1 MERAIVTEGLTKIFS
16 TGGSRIV
23 AVDHVDLEVDEG
35 EIFGLLGPNGAGK
48 TTTIRML
55 TTLLKPTEGKA
66 WVFGFNVLREQEEV
80 RRRISWVSSD
90 VILDDDLK
98 GIENMMIQ
106 ARLYHLPIGEA
117 RRRAWELLDM
127 FGLRDAGNRYV
138 KEYSTGMRKRLEVAM
153 ALLPRP
159 RVIFMDEPTV
169 GLDVNVRRM
178 LWGYIRR
185 IVESEGVTIFLTTHY
200 MEEAEELCNRVAFI
214 SRGKVVAV
222 GRPEELRK
230 LVGGDVIII
239 EYLNEVNGES
249 AVFLESM
256 DYVKDVKVEGTRVRV
271 SVERAEDTLPRLMGD
286 ALKLGPVARVT
297 VQRPN
302 LEAVF
307 IYLTGQSLTEDQSG
321 SRSDYYRTMFR
332 VRRARG

>member
-1 MERAIVTEGLTKIFS
+1 MVAIITEGLTKVFS
-16 TGGSRIV
+16 AGGSRVV
-23 AVDHVDLEVDEG
+23 AVDHVSIEVREG

-48 TTTIRML
+48 TTTIKLL

-66 WVFGFNVLREQEEV
+66 QVAGFDIVEEPEEV

-90 VILDDDLK
+90 IILDDDLK

-106 ARLYHLPIGEA
+106 ARLYHMPIRDA

-127 FGLRDAGNRYV
+127 FGLREAGDRYV

-178 LWGYIRR
+178 LWDYIRK
-185 IVESEGVTIFLTTHY
+185 IVSAEGITIFMTTHY
-200 MEEAEELCNRVAFI
+200 MEEAEMLCDRVAFI
-214 SRGKVVAV
+214 SRGRIIAV
-222 GRPEELRK
+222 GSPGELRN
-230 LVGGDVIII
+230 LVGGDVIVV
-239 EYLNEVNGES
+239 EYANEVDHES
-249 AVFLESM
+249 LVILKSL
-256 DYVKDVKVEGTRVRV
+256 DHVRDVRVEGNRVRI
-271 SVERAEDTLPRLMGD
+271 SVDNTEYALPMIMREASRLGRMIKVTL
-286 ALKLGPVARVT
+286 
-297 VQRPN
+297 QRPN
-302 LEAVF
+302 LESVF

-321 SRSDYYRTMFR
+321 SASDYYKTMFR

>member
-1 MERAIVTEGLTKIFS
+1 MVAIITEGLTKVFS
-16 TGGSRIV
+16 AGGSRVV
-23 AVDHVDLEVDEG
+23 AVDHVSIEVREG

-48 TTTIRML
+48 TTTIKLL

-66 WVFGFNVLREQEEV
+66 QVAGFDIVEEPEEV

-90 VILDDDLK
+90 IILDDDLK

-106 ARLYHLPIGEA
+106 ARLYHMPIRDA

-127 FGLRDAGNRYV
+127 FGLREAGDRYV

-178 LWGYIRR
+178 LWDYIRK
-185 IVESEGVTIFLTTHY
+185 IVNAEGVTIFMTTHY
-200 MEEAEELCNRVAFI
+200 MEEAEMLCDRVAFI
-214 SRGKVVAV
+214 SRGRIIAV
-222 GRPEELRK
+222 GSPGELRN
-230 LVGGDVIII
+230 LVGGDVIVV
-239 EYLNEVNGES
+239 EYANEVDHES
-249 AVFLESM
+249 LVILKSL
-256 DYVKDVKVEGTRVRV
+256 DHVRDVRVEGNRVRI
-271 SVERAEDTLPRLMGD
+271 SVDNTEYALPMIMREASRLGRMIKVTL
-286 ALKLGPVARVT
+286 
-297 VQRPN
+297 QRPN
-302 LEAVF
+302 LESVF

-321 SRSDYYRTMFR
+321 SASDYYKTMFR